1 MKLVIDTSA
10 ILAVLLNESNKRK
23 IIHKTEGFDLIS
35 PASLDAEIGNALSAM
50 FKRGRISLDQA
61 FQVIEQYSEV
71 PVRRTPLR
79 IVESLK
85 ISDEYSLYAY
95 DAYMLDCARQYRSP
109 IMSLDNG
116 LLNIAK
122 ELNIEIIEV

>member
-1 MKLVIDTSA
+1 MELVIDTSA
-10 ILAVLLNESNKRK
+10 ILAVLLNESNKK
-23 IIHKTEGFDLIS
+23 EIVDKTEGFDLIS
-35 PASLDAEIGNALSAM
+35 PTSLDAEIGNALSAM
-50 FKRGRISLDQA
+50 FKRSRISLDQA
-61 FQVIEQYSEV
+61 FQVIEQFSEV

-109 IMSLDNG
+109 IMSLDSG
-116 LLNIAK
+116 LLNVAK

>member
-116 LLNIAK
+116 LLNVAK